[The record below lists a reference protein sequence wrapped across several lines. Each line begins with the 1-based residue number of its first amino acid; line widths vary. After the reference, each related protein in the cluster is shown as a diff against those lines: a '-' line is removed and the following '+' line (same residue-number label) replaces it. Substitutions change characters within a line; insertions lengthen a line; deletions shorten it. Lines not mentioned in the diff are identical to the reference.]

1 MLKIDGKNEQNFYKL
16 AVEMSS
22 QPQKPFQGIT
32 AQQRAVKEVDHAL
45 RIESLREEIDLFFSS
60 KLDVIQQNPFIVDF
74 FNTMKKNLGDYHMNH
89 LSRIEFNTNLVK
101 IFDELIRVLS
111 LFTYDATGA
120 LVPTVGG
127 LITATTHND
136 YYKLTMAPVISWT
149 ENVTNGIVYVYF
161 GADIREILLAQQL
174 LKNHNGIRDDVIDA
188 LNNMAIRRFNPD
200 IVEKAVAGKPIQG
213 FWEENS
219 DMLLG
224 TAESPKTLARTCRPA
239 GANPEDFHG
248 STVIYN
254 RQITPAD
261 VADGGVALAVYV
273 GPNAKCAID
282 PIQPPMK
289 VYIEAMGPWGRVSF
303 LETTMMQ
310 TVYAVA
316 LRHHLREEKKSYGQ
330 WLYEAM
336 FRCHLSMRHTQIEC
350 PNISGALF
358 SGRRTGDH
366 AFTLLQVLYL
376 SRFQTGEGGVGK
388 CIGTSSVDAWY
399 TLVHQLGFRN
409 IVPPAGT
416 HAHELS
422 MVFASLFPQ
431 LDKIQAGVP
440 YSQALSHAMYYTLVH
455 QGYSVP
461 MPMLTDTLG
470 SQACMLALASSW
482 LRKMENGAQTEE
494 SIRVLST
501 MTSARQDSGEL
512 DAFKALMDLYR
523 LSHGGLM
530 NPTLGMMASEIDD
543 CDTMIQAHLL
553 GYLLYGA
560 GGYFGDSEKAWPTT
574 GKKFSANM
582 AVKAVR
588 VFVGSVEQPSPLK
601 LGDSENPL
609 KTTADTSMA
618 QEDYSKLI
626 SEACLFKQTAI
637 QMVSI
642 GCLVSP
648 LQPVYLIN
656 PQTKELV
663 IYLNG
668 SEIGRLT
675 PRC

>member
-1 MLKIDGKNEQNFYKL
+1 
-16 AVEMSS
+16 MSS
-22 QPQKPFQGIT
+22 EKQPFQET
-32 AQQRAVKEVDHAL
+32 STNQE
-45 RIESLREEIDLFFSS
+45 RIDKFLSSKSSLIKKNPLIVDLFE
-60 KLDVIQQNPFIVDF
+60 
-74 FNTMKKNLGDYHMNH
+74 TMKKNLGDYPFDHPF
-89 LSRIEFNTNLVK
+89 RIEFNANLVK

-111 LFTYDATGA
+111 LFAYDPTGA
-120 LVPTVGG
+120 LVPTVEG
-127 LITATTHND
+127 LITGTTYND
-136 YYKLTMAPVISWT
+136 FYKLTMAPVIAWAESVMSGPV
-149 ENVTNGIVYVYF
+149 NVCF
-161 GADIREILLAQQL
+161 GTDIRENSLAQKL
-174 LKNHNGIRDDVIDA
+174 LENHNGICDDVIKA
-188 LNNMAIRRFNPD
+188 LNGLAGRRFNLD
-200 IVEKAVAGKPIQG
+200 IVKQAVAGKPIQR
-213 FWEENS
+213 FWEQNS
-219 DMLLG
+219 ERIFG
-224 TAESPKTLARTCRPA
+224 TPESPNTLIRPHRPE
-239 GANPEDFHG
+239 GANPSDFHG
-248 STVIYN
+248 DTLIYN
-254 RQITPAD
+254 RPLTPAD
-261 VADGGVALAVYV
+261 VADGGVAITVYV
-273 GPNAKCAID
+273 GSNAKHAID
-282 PIQPPMK
+282 PTQPPMK
-289 VYIEAMGPWGRVSF
+289 VYIEAMGPWGKSTF

-310 TVYAVA
+310 DVYKVA
-316 LRHHLREEKKSYGQ
+316 LQHHLREQQKSYGQ

-366 AFTLLQVLYL
+366 ALTLLQVLYL

-388 CIGTSSVDAWY
+388 CIGTSSIDAWY

-431 LDKIQAGVP
+431 LDKLQAGLP
-440 YSQALSHAMYYTLVH
+440 FSQALSHAMYYTLVH

-512 DAFKALMDLYR
+512 DAFKALMDLYK
-523 LSHGGLM
+523 SSPEGLM
-530 NPTLGMMASEIDD
+530 NPKLGMMASEIDD

-553 GYLLYGA
+553 GYLLYGS
-560 GGYFGDSEKAWPTT
+560 GGYFGDSEKAWRTT
-574 GKKFSANM
+574 INKFSASM

-588 VFVGSVEQPSPLK
+588 VFVGSVEQPSPFK

-609 KTTADTSMA
+609 KITADTSMA

-626 SEACLFKQTAI
+626 SDACLFKQTAI
-637 QMVSI
+637 QMVSM

-648 LQPVYLIN
+648 LQLVYLIN
-656 PQTKELV
+656 PQTKEV
-663 IYLNG
+663 AIYLNG

>member
-1 MLKIDGKNEQNFYKL
+1 
-16 AVEMSS
+16 MSS
-22 QPQKPFQGIT
+22 QPQQHFQGTT
-32 AQQRAVKEVDHAL
+32 AQQRAVEEVDNAL
-45 RIESLREEIDLFFSS
+45 KNALLQEEIDAFLSS
-60 KLDVIQQNPFIVDF
+60 KSDSVIGNPFIVDF
-74 FNTMKKNLGDYHMNH
+74 FNTMKKNLVDYHVDH
-89 LSRIEFNTNLVK
+89 LSRIEFNSNLVK
-101 IFDELIRVLS
+101 IFDELIHVLS
-111 LFTYDATGA
+111 LFTYDTTGA
-120 LVPTVGG
+120 LVPIVQG
-127 LITATTHND
+127 LITGTTHND
-136 YYKLTMAPVISWT
+136 YYKLTMAPVIAWAESVMNGT
-149 ENVTNGIVYVYF
+149 VNVCFAT
-161 GADIREILLAQQL
+161 DIREDLLAKKL
-174 LKNHNGIRDDVIDA
+174 LENRNGIRVDVIQA
-188 LNNMAIRRFNPD
+188 LNGLAGRRFNPD
-200 IVEKAVAGKPIQG
+200 IVKQAVSGKSIQG
-213 FWEENS
+213 FWDQHSERIF
-219 DMLLG
+219 G
-224 TAESPKTLARTCRPA
+224 TPESPNTLIRPHRPE
-239 GANPEDFHG
+239 GANPSDFRG
-248 STVIYN
+248 DTLIYN
-254 RQITPAD
+254 RPLTPAD
-261 VADGGVALAVYV
+261 VADGGVAITVYFLH
-273 GPNAKCAID
+273 NAKCAID
-282 PIQPPMK
+282 PTQPPMK
-289 VYIEAMGPWGRVSF
+289 VYIEAMGPWGKSTF

-310 TVYAVA
+310 AVYKVA
-316 LRHHLREEKKSYGQ
+316 LQHHLREEKKSYGQ

-366 AFTLLQVLYL
+366 ALTLLQVLYL

-422 MVFASLFPQ
+422 MVFASLFSQ

-440 YSQALSHAMYYTLVH
+440 FSQALSHALYYTLVH
-455 QGYSVP
+455 QGHSVP

-494 SIRVLST
+494 SIRVSST

-512 DAFKALMDLYR
+512 DAFKALMDLYK
-523 LSHGGLM
+523 SSPEGLM
-530 NPTLGMMASEIDD
+530 NPKLGMMASEIDD

-574 GKKFSANM
+574 GKKFSASM

-609 KTTADTSMA
+609 KITADTSMA

-626 SEACLFKQTAI
+626 SDACLFKQTAI
-637 QMVSI
+637 QMVSM
-642 GCLVSP
+642 GYLVSP
-648 LQPVYLIN
+648 LQLVYLIN
-656 PQTKELV
+656 PQTKEV
-663 IYLNG
+663 AIYLNG